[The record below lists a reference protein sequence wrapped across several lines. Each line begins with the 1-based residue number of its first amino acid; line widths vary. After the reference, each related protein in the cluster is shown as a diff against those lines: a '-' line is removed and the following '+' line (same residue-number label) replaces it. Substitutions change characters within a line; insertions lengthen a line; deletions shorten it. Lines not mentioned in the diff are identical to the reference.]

1 MDTPQIFKT
10 KTGYCHIL
18 QDKIV
23 LTSDGIIGEVAN
35 VTTGNKIARLFII
48 YGFISIGLLY
58 TAFQNFSKGRN
69 IVALFFIVLAG
80 LLIFTILKTL
90 NNTTTPII
98 ERNKI
103 KKVEFKKS
111 IFGMTRSYFVIHFE
125 DDKGKIKQ
133 RLILLPGSLNNGQAE
148 IDKALQIMTRE
159 FPTLKNRS

>member
-23 LTSDGIIGEVAN
+23 LTKDGMIGEVAN
-35 VTTGNKIARLFII
+35 VTTGNNISRVLII

-58 TAFQNFSKGRN
+58 SAFQNFSKGRN

-80 LLIFTILKTL
+80 LLIFTILKSL

-98 ERNKI
+98 DRNKI

-111 IFGMTRSYFVIHFE
+111 VLGITRSYFVIHFE

-133 RLILLPGSLNNGQAE
+133 RLILLPGSLSNGQTE
-148 IDKALQIMTRE
+148 TDKALQIMTKE
-159 FPTLKNRS
+159 FPTLKN